1 MHCEQ
6 AAGEAPA
13 AASECPA
20 GRGALGIEG
29 CTSAAGGAWEFRYV
43 SMWLGGRRYLT
54 TGCGPAWAESCASDS
69 VSHRSRAGDQSP
81 AGPRAPRAE
90 RRSGC
95 LAERRLGPSRGARI
109 CLCLD
114 VFTGVLVTNSS
125 VFRGDYL
132 APKLTAPPT
141 LVWQPGICAGAGVR
155 RHGPRRERPREASP
169 RQPRPRQPRPR
180 QPRPLA
186 APPRPQGPAPPPG
199 PSRLTAA
206 VRLCL
211 CPVSPSCSGASLTLV
226 WRLWQTDLQGALE
239 HPPGVIPS
247 S

>member
-132 APKLTAPPT
+132 APKLTAPPP
-141 LVWQPGICAGAGVR
+141 LFGNQAFVREQESEGMAPGGNAQGK
-155 RHGPRRERPREASP
+155 PRPDSP
-169 RQPRPRQPRPR
+169 APGSPAPGSPAPWQPRPAPRA
-180 QPRPLA
+180 L
-186 APPRPQGPAPPPG
+186 PRPQGPAGSQPLSVFAFAPFL
-199 PSRLTAA
+199 RLA
-206 VRLCL
+206 
-211 CPVSPSCSGASLTLV
+211 PVP
-226 WRLWQTDLQGALE
+226 
-239 HPPGVIPS
+239 H
-247 S
+247 